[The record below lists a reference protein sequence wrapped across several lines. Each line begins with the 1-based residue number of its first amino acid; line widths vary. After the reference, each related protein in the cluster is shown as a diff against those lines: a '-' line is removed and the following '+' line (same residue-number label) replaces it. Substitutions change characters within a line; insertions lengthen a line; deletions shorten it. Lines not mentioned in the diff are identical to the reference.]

1 MKSLLLNITEDQR
14 TTMKYYFQLQ
24 YRIFRRQMEDIGLPF
39 VVGLLLIA
47 LLYIAFCA
55 ITIKYPIYAPW
66 ILGYISVSLMYKFA
80 DPDRID
86 FLKNILTR
94 QRFLTIRLA
103 ENIGCILPFI
113 PIAIYERAWLLM
125 ALLVVLSIIATV
137 ISVRR
142 VEIRNIPTPFRSSAF
157 EFIIFFR
164 RLWWLLIICYTIACI
179 SIYYNNINLPIVL
192 LGIVILMGL
201 GAYDIIEDEYIV
213 WNNARSA
220 SSFIKNKMR
229 LGCIQLSILTTP
241 FMLLLLLCGTSTFF
255 WGILCWIGGIL
266 LLILV
271 ILMKYATY
279 PCSIGITEAIGCM
292 VIVMIPLLLV
302 AAYPYYYK
310 KAVQNLEKYL

>member
-1 MKSLLLNITEDQR
+1 
-14 TTMKYYFQLQ
+14 MKYYFQLQ

-39 VVGLLLIA
+39 LAGLLLIA
-47 LLYIAFCA
+47 SLYIAFCA
-55 ITIKYPIYAPW
+55 ITIKYPTYAPW
-66 ILGYISVSLMYKFA
+66 TLGYISVSLMYKFA
-80 DPDRID
+80 NPDRID

-94 QRFLTIRLA
+94 KRFSAIRLA

-113 PIAIYERAWLLM
+113 PIAIYERAWLLV
-125 ALLVVLSIIATV
+125 ALLVVLSIVATV

-142 VEIRNIPTPFRSSAF
+142 VEIRNIPTPFRNSAF

-179 SIYYNNINLPIVL
+179 SIYYDNINLPIVL

-220 SSFIKNKMR
+220 SGFIKNKICM
-229 LGCIQLSILTTP
+229 GSVQLSLLIAP
-241 FMLLLLLCGTSTFF
+241 FLLLLLLFGTSMFL
-255 WGILCWIGGIL
+255 WAILCWISGVL

-271 ILMKYATY
+271 ILMKYAAY
-279 PCSIGITEAIGCM
+279 PRGVGITETIGCM
-292 VIVMIPLLLV
+292 VIVMMPLLLV